1 VSPLADAGVAPKT
14 STRTRSTA
22 GISHVC
28 ARCGVVIRFMPG
40 HERSGLPNGWK
51 KERGETY
58 CLGCRRERAAEA
70 GIASVSDKLSL
81 ADRAKMR
88 TMALVEF
95 EIKRDPER
103 PNGEIA
109 KVARCS
115 VPAVAKVRRKLEGSA

>member
-1 VSPLADAGVAPKT
+1 MSPVADAGVAQKT
-14 STRTRSTA
+14 STRTRA

-28 ARCGVVIRFMPG
+28 ARCGVVIRWMPG
-40 HERSGLPNGWK
+40 HERSGLPRGWK

-70 GIASVSDKLSL
+70 GIAAVDEKVSL
-81 ADRAKMR
+81 ADRAKLR

-95 EIKRDPER
+95 EIRRDPER

-115 VPAVAKVRRKLEGSA
+115 VPAVAKVRRKLEESA

>member
-1 VSPLADAGVAPKT
+1 MSPLADAGVAPKT
-14 STRTRSTA
+14 STRSRA
-22 GISHVC
+22 GTSYVC
-28 ARCGVVIRFMPG
+28 ARCGVVIRWMPG
-40 HERSGLPNGWK
+40 HEQRTGLPKGWK

-70 GIASVSDKLSL
+70 GIAAVGETLSL
-81 ADRAKMR
+81 ADRARMR

-95 EIKRDPER
+95 EIRRDPER

-115 VPAVAKVRRKLEGSA
+115 VPAVAKVRRKLEETA

>member
-14 STRTRSTA
+14 STRRRTA
-22 GISHVC
+22 PGISHIC

-40 HERSGLPNGWK
+40 HERSGLPKGWK

-81 ADRAKMR
+81 ADRAKLR

-95 EIKRDPER
+95 EIRRDPER

-115 VPAVAKVRRKLEGSA
+115 VPAVAKVRRKLEGDS